1 MGRKLK
7 AERQA
12 VPAEKHGLAKPA
24 LGPAGSGT
32 ALRERAG
39 CGELPQSYKKRRKK
53 TASIGVGVRK

>member
-24 LGPAGSGT
+24 LGPAGQRHRAAGASGLRGT
-32 ALRERAG
+32 APKLQEKEEKNRFHRG
-39 CGELPQSYKKRRKK
+39 G
-53 TASIGVGVRK
+53 G